1 MSLSL
6 GNPCGRCPYSALQV
20 CPALSQA
27 LSRHRKSGA
36 AGSGREVGGWGGGG
50 PARMGGW
57 SQREGRSQSCSS
69 APAAARN
76 RRWDPAER
84 SLALTAA
91 GGTHSPRYRLHGAR
105 DRHAAVLTAIVQHA
119 RDVEQHPAHARQP
132 LAPRG
137 HRALPGTSVSARPSL
152 WRGTAAGLAAQGRL
166 GNVVLGCAARRGGA
180 SGAGRVQTRLL
191 GAQTG
196 IPGCRLT
203 VPGSHAPEMG
213 AIFPG
218 ELSGQE
224 AGKTKH

>member
-1 MSLSL
+1 MDGALTAHCKSAQPYPKRSAATGSQGLPGQAGKL
-6 GNPCGRCPYSALQV
+6 GV
-20 CPALSQA
+20 
-27 LSRHRKSGA
+27 GA
-36 AGSGREVGGWGGGG
+36 AGVQPGWGGG
-50 PARMGGW
+50 PSARGGA
-57 SQREGRSQSCSS
+57 R
-69 APAAARN
+69 AAAPPPAAARN

>member
-1 MSLSL
+1 MDGALTAHCKSAQPYPKRSAATGSQGLPGQAGKL
-6 GNPCGRCPYSALQV
+6 GV
-20 CPALSQA
+20 
-27 LSRHRKSGA
+27 GA
-36 AGSGREVGGWGGGG
+36 AGVQPGWGGG
-50 PARMGGW
+50 PSARGGA
-57 SQREGRSQSCSS
+57 R
-69 APAAARN
+69 AAAPPPAAARN

-152 WRGTAAGLAAQGRL
+152 RRGTAAGLAAQGRL